1 MLYVVR
7 TERIIGEFTEN
18 TWKSIHMSFLLQ
30 ALHRQHHNRTISK
43 KSISCCVLHNI
54 KAPETGQLLKMSHLI
69 LPTLYRVHVWK
80 NVFIPTVSHV
90 QWPTVQHSWKLTW
103 FGLYGCYHN
112 TCVVS
117 ECFYNSSI
125 WILESGGWLICS
137 TGALTKKVISANN
150 KSLTHYSV
158 WCGFVFTFWNI
169 FSGIIWQKIWLSDCW
184 SWFKKFVH
192 QFW

>member
-1 MLYVVR
+1 
-7 TERIIGEFTEN
+7 
-18 TWKSIHMSFLLQ
+18 
-30 ALHRQHHNRTISK
+30 
-43 KSISCCVLHNI
+43 
-54 KAPETGQLLKMSHLI
+54 MSHLI

-169 FSGIIWQKIWLSDCW
+169 FSGIIWQKYDFLIVEAGSRNLCSNFGKCIVLFSRHVTLCSGLVKFKLS
-184 SWFKKFVH
+184 
-192 QFW
+192 